1 MLKRKTLM
9 LFSFGLEYSSLN
21 SCDVN
26 LRVKHY
32 LHFMENY
39 RLIKFLFDILYYA
52 YPAGIN
58 FIVG

>member
-1 MLKRKTLM
+1 M
-9 LFSFGLEYSSLN
+9 LFSFGLEYSTLN
-21 SCDVN
+21 FCDVN